1 MDTEEDKPKTK
12 EIDTMNLEVM
22 SINALVA
29 YLVDLQS
36 EIDRVETEIS
46 FKKKARQGAESLF
59 R

>member
-1 MDTEEDKPKTK
+1 MDTEEEKPKTK
-12 EIDTMNLEVM
+12 EIETIDLEVM

-29 YLVDLQS
+29 YLVGLQS
-36 EIDRVETEIS
+36 EIDRVETEIC